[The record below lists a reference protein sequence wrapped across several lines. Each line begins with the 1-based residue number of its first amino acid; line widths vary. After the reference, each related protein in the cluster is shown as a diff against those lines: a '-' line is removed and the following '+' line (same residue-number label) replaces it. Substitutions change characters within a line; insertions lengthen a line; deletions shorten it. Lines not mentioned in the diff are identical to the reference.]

1 MTECT
6 QFCNPLKY
14 TAVKVIHF
22 RCQGLSRLVGS
33 PDPQACGLENISTIS
48 QVLQTT
54 EHLSL
59 RSPWQNVSA
68 DAVGSQEY
76 PNRTECDAWGL
87 EEPEGELAVL
97 SEGGGGLQEATID
110 QSLEPWKSHKY
121 NLSLTCCL
129 GTRRWRYQPR
139 LTVRTRIKQT
149 CFKLT
154 CSAHHLN
161 VIHLFFPSLSVA
173 YLSAPVLS
181 NRDTNGLYVTTDHFR
196 RLLLKGQLW
205 WHASSWHR
213 S

>member
-1 MTECT
+1 MS
-6 QFCNPLKY
+6 QLMLW
-14 TAVKVIHF
+14 VH
-22 RCQGLSRLVGS
+22 R
-33 PDPQACGLENISTIS
+33 NIQIGPS
-48 QVLQTT
+48 VM
-54 EHLSL
+54 
-59 RSPWQNVSA
+59 
-68 DAVGSQEY
+68 
-76 PNRTECDAWGL
+76 
-87 EEPEGELAVL
+87 PEGWRSLKGSWLCCQKE
-97 SEGGGGLQEATID
+97 GGGLQEATID
-110 QSLEPWKSHKY
+110 QSLGPWKSHKY